1 MATTSTCKARLL
13 ERIDKKRNQI
23 LKWEW
28 NNKTYIKADGI
39 FSLIVSQRGKVYRI
53 QQIGKE
59 KTSYLVTDGENR
71 WSHGETIE
79 EARQDLIYK
88 ISSRDTSRYNDM
100 TLDSELTF
108 EECIA
113 CYRII
118 TGACAAGTRDYI
130 ENRLPKPR
138 KEKYTI
144 REMINLTKN
153 EYQGKDFEEF
163 FKNKN

>member
-1 MATTSTCKARLL
+1 MTKHTSKQMVSFHLL
-13 ERIDKKRNQI
+13 CLNTVKYIVY
-23 LKWEW
+23 
-28 NNKTYIKADGI
+28 NK
-39 FSLIVSQRGKVYRI
+39 
-53 QQIGKE
+53 IGKE

-88 ISSRDTSRYNDM
+88 ISSRDTSRYNEM

-144 REMINLTKN
+144 REMIHLTRN
-153 EYQGKDFEEF
+153 EYQGKTFEEF